1 MLTVFNLNVIYGE
14 CHIKPFMLSVVMLS
28 VVMLSVVSPA
38 RVGSNPQSGAP
49 LDPPLSQAPALPG
62 RLD

>member
-14 CHIKPFMLSVVMLS
+14 CHIKPFMLS

-49 LDPPLSQAPALPG
+49 LDPPLSHAPVLFG
-62 RLD
+62 EIRLGWK